1 MFLLAGLGNP
11 GSKYAGT
18 RHNIGFMVLD
28 YLATNHNLTFGDS
41 KWQAL
46 QVRTTLWQESVILF
60 KPETF
65 MNLSGTAVISLV
77 NYYKIEIGKV
87 IVIHDDLD
95 LELGRIRISTG
106 GGDGGHK
113 GIRSI
118 ISGLGTKDFPRIKV
132 GIGRPAVPIPPEK
145 YVLSK
150 FDADELELINQQL
163 PLVEE
168 GLELLIKEGVTAAM
182 NAVNPKVRQ
191 TTKAE
196 KNSG

>member
-11 GSKYAGT
+11 GSKYTGT
-18 RHNIGFMVLD
+18 RHNVGFMVLD
-28 YLATNHNLTFGDS
+28 YLAARHNLTFVDS

-46 QVRTTLWQESVILF
+46 QARTTLWQESVILF

-65 MNLSGTAVISLV
+65 MNRSGTAVSSLV
-77 NYYKIEIGKV
+77 NYYKIKPGNV
-87 IVIHDDLD
+87 IIIHDDLD
-95 LELGRIRISTG
+95 LELGRIRITSG

-118 ISGLGTKDFPRIKV
+118 INSLGTREFPRLKF
-132 GIGRPAVPIPPEK
+132 GIGRPTAPIPPEK

-150 FDADELELINQQL
+150 FDATELELIKLQL

-168 GLELLIKEGVTAAM
+168 GLQLLVGEGVTAAM
-182 NAVNPKVRQ
+182 NAVNPKLRQ
-191 TTKAE
+191 AIKTD
-196 KNSG
+196 KNND

>member
-28 YLATNHNLTFGDS
+28 YLAANRNLTFVDS

-46 QVRTTLWQESVILF
+46 QLRTMLWEESVILF

-77 NYYKIEIGKV
+77 NYYKIEIDKV

-95 LELGRIRISTG
+95 LELGRIRIATG

-132 GIGRPAVPIPPEK
+132 GIGRPGVPIPPEK

-168 GLELLIKEGVTAAM
+168 GLQLLVKEGITAAM

-191 TTKAE
+191 ATKAE

>member
-1 MFLLAGLGNP
+1 MYLLAGLGNP

-28 YLATNHNLTFGDS
+28 YLAAKNDLSFVDS
-41 KWQAL
+41 KCKAV
-46 QVRTTLWQESVILF
+46 QVRTVLWQEPVILL

-65 MNLSGTAVISLV
+65 MNLSGDAVISLA
-77 NYYKIEIGKV
+77 NYYKIEVDRV

-95 LELGRIRISTG
+95 LDLGRIRISAG

-118 ISGLGTKDFPRIKV
+118 ISCLGSRDFPRIRM
-132 GIGRPAVPIPPEK
+132 GIGRPALPIPPEK

-150 FDADELELINQQL
+150 FDPDELKLLNHQL

-168 GLELLIKEGVTAAM
+168 GLQLFIQEGITAAM
-182 NAVNPKVRQ
+182 NVVNPKDRQ
-191 TTKAE
+191 ALKADE
-196 KNSG
+196 NGS